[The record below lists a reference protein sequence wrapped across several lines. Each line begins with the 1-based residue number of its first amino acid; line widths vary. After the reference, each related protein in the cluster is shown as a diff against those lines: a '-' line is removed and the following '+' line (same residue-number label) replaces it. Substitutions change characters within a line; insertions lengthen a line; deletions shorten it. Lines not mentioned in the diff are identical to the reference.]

1 MDVSDTAVTG
11 GARARSNRRRILAVA
26 AQELIR
32 NPQASMD
39 DVARAAGVV
48 RRTLYGHFPSRD
60 ALIDGIAQQA
70 AREVTEAFHRGQAD
84 ADSPDEA
91 MARFTLAVWEV
102 GDRYRL
108 LIALAQRNLTSAGIH
123 ELLRPVREKTAELL
137 ESGQRLGVFSGH
149 LPAPVLSY
157 AVESMTLGLLQA
169 VNDGAWENG
178 DAVAATTACLI
189 AAGVPVGRAASVT
202 ERIVAARAGARP
214 ASP

>member
-1 MDVSDTAVTG
+1 MAVLDTVATG
-11 GARARSNRRRILAVA
+11 GARARSNRLRILAVA
-26 AQELIR
+26 AQELSR

-123 ELLRPVREKTAELL
+123 ELLRPVREKAAELL
-137 ESGQRLGVFSGH
+137 ENGQRLGVFSDH
-149 LPAPVLSY
+149 LPAPALSY

-178 DAVAATTACLI
+178 GAVAAATACLI
-189 AAGVPVGRAASVT
+189 AAGVPAGRAAAVA
-202 ERIVAARAGARP
+202 EQIAAARA
-214 ASP
+214 

>member
-1 MDVSDTAVTG
+1 MAVSDMVATG
-11 GARARSNRRRILAVA
+11 GARARSNRLRILAVA
-26 AQELIR
+26 AQELSR

-70 AREVTEAFHRGQAD
+70 AREVTEAFHRGQTD

-91 MARFTLAVWEV
+91 MARVTLAVWEV

-123 ELLRPVREKTAELL
+123 ELLRPVREKSAELL
-137 ESGQRLGVFSGH
+137 ENGQRLGVFSDH
-149 LPAPVLSY
+149 LPASALSY

-178 DAVAATTACLI
+178 DAVAAATACLI
-189 AAGVPVGRAASVT
+189 AAGVPAGRAASVA
-202 ERIVAARAGARP
+202 ERIAAARA
-214 ASP
+214 